1 MSGDATSGGIFLD
14 ARGAC
19 IGCFVV
25 PLGISF
31 LFKWLPP
38 GSTETAVAFRTFHK
52 FLIASSS
59 HSNNDPSTTRN
70 MLDSAIFCTLQVLK
84 SVSILEV
91 AF

>member
-31 LFKWLPP
+31 LFILSWLIVAM
-38 GSTETAVAFRTFHK
+38 AVVELAF
-52 FLIASSS
+52 
-59 HSNNDPSTTRN
+59 N
-70 MLDSAIFCTLQVLK
+70 
-84 SVSILEV
+84 
-91 AF
+91 

>member
-31 LFKWLPP
+31 SFHLELIDCSY
-38 GSTETAVAFRTFHK
+38 GSSRIGF
-52 FLIASSS
+52 
-59 HSNNDPSTTRN
+59 
-70 MLDSAIFCTLQVLK
+70 
-84 SVSILEV
+84 
-91 AF
+91 